1 MADCSHNYCLFCCCC
16 PCPRYYGISTFVRC
30 KNWCTLIS
38 RSYHTTAHLITHH
51 TTSCPALAHSCF
63 VSVPPSDSGP
73 RQCARRC
80 PSSQAAPA
88 PGTGS
93 QRASGWHKIP
103 IESTLLPHELPHL
116 QPVAVVKVNRR
127 PVLPLLRQLVH
138 RARAPPREA
147 ADHEDELQ
155 TLECLSGRPAKW
167 PPPAGATEG
176 RRRTSIR
183 LPTTRASPSAL
194 QPTATFQP
202 VPPNSCLTSSTS
214 QESGGGVGRM
224 RPHRTDRRGAGS
236 AEDPAAF
243 GLVCPPA

>member
-1 MADCSHNYCLFCCCC
+1 MGVTASTATLSRQSYILERVGVRGRLFAYCLFCCCC

-147 ADHEDELQ
+147 ADHEDELHNPRVAQ
-155 TLECLSGRPAKW
+155 WAALKGAAAGRCHRGPKTHLHPA
-167 PPPAGATEG
+167 AHHQSIAL
-176 RRRTSIR
+176 RT
-183 LPTTRASPSAL
+183 AA
-194 QPTATFQP
+194 
-202 VPPNSCLTSSTS
+202 NSYFST
-214 QESGGGVGRM
+214 GT
-224 RPHRTDRRGAGS
+224 PHFVFDEQHVTGERRG
-236 AEDPAAF
+236 
-243 GLVCPPA
+243 